1 MPKATTP
8 ASAPVGAERYP
19 PPRAGEVT
27 LLVNEV
33 YASVQG
39 EGPQTGY
46 PTVLVRLTGCNL
58 RCKYC
63 DSAFAFFKGERVG
76 LSALVQR
83 IGGFRIPRVLVTGGE
98 PMAQGGTPALCKSLV
113 RKGFQVSI
121 ETNGAYLLD
130 ALPKAVVKVVDVKSP
145 GSGEGDSFQED
156 LLASLGPR
164 DALKFV
170 LTSRA
175 DYLWARDFVTRRGL
189 GKAKGPELYFSPVWS
204 KVAPASLAEWAVE
217 DRLPVRVQV
226 QLHKVLWGDK
236 RGT

>member
-8 ASAPVGAERYP
+8 KTAPVGAERYP
-19 PPRAGEVT
+19 APRAGEVT

-76 LSALVQR
+76 LSALLR
-83 IGGFRIPRVLVTGGE
+83 HIGDFGIQRVLVTGGE
-98 PMAQGGTPALCKSLV
+98 PMAQGGTPALCKALV
-113 RKGFQVSI
+113 RKGCKVSI
-121 ETNGAYLLD
+121 ETNGAYLLGT
-130 ALPKAVVKVVDVKSP
+130 LPRAVVKVVDVKSP
-145 GSGEGDSFQED
+145 GSGEGGSFQES
-156 LLASLGPR
+156 LLPTLGPK

-175 DYLWARDFVTRRGL
+175 DYLWARDFLARHDL
-189 GKAKGPELYFSPVWS
+189 GGPRGPELYFSPVWD
-204 KVAPASLAEWAVE
+204 KVAPADLAEWTVA

-226 QLHKVLWGDK
+226 QLHKVLWGET